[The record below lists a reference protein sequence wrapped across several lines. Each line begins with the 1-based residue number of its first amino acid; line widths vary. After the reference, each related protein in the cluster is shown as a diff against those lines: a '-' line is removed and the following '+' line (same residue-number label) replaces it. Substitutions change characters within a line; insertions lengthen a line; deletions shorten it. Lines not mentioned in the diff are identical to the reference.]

1 MDIIGKK
8 FKNRVTG
15 EIITI
20 IDVYQ
25 NIAVTSNKDRINTN
39 ILLNEKLFIP
49 ISDSN
54 SSSNSSSN
62 NSLIRESK
70 ANSEEIDPA
79 KFFDSQNT
87 YNAFAEKIKNLPL
100 DKLPMDDGVTSTS
113 NVNTTYD
120 EIQASNESAIIMS
133 DTEDE
138 VEELKRKYG
147 ATSVDDSLR
156 KQNEKFDKILNPE
169 TQVTTVTTEGVKPHY
184 METEQEA
191 PIQRIDVQ
199 DPVLNIFRNV
209 KRNLD
214 FKMNLKIDNKIPRLD
229 FIEMMEDSYE
239 VSIIDYL
246 AEEFT
251 RTLLNNPSI
260 IKNKIIEEIK
270 SMIDK
275 KNTKIPTKTNDSI
288 IIPATIPDDR
298 EKMDNGLLG
307 TVVKKK
313 INEAKIPKK
322 ASVRRKSSIKNL
334 DVNDK

>member
-54 SSSNSSSN
+54 SS
-62 NSLIRESK
+62 LIRESK
-70 ANSEEIDPA
+70 SNSEEIDPA

-100 DKLPMDDGVTSTS
+100 DKLPMDDSVTSTS
-113 NVNTTYD
+113 NTTYD

-147 ATSVDDSLR
+147 ATSVDDSVR

-184 METEQEA
+184 MDTEQQQEA

-214 FKMNLKIDNKIPRLD
+214 FKMILKIDNKIPRLD

-288 IIPATIPDDR
+288 VIPATISDDR
-298 EKMDNGLLG
+298 EKGLFG
-307 TVVKKK
+307 TAVKKK
-313 INEAKIPKK
+313 INESKIPKK
-322 ASVRRKSSIKNL
+322 ASVRRKRSIKNL
-334 DVNDK
+334 DANDK

>member
-20 IDVYQ
+20 IDAYQ
-25 NIAVTSNKDRINTN
+25 NIAITSNKDKINTS

-54 SSSNSSSN
+54 SS
-62 NSLIRESK
+62 LIRESK
-70 ANSEEIDPA
+70 SNSEEIDPA

-100 DKLPMDDGVTSTS
+100 DKLPMDDSVTSTS
-113 NVNTTYD
+113 NVDTTYS

-169 TQVTTVTTEGVKPHY
+169 TQVTTVITEGVKPHY

-199 DPVLNIFRNV
+199 DPILNIFRNV

-288 IIPATIPDDR
+288 VIPETISSDR
-298 EKMDNGLLG
+298 EKMNNGLLG
-307 TVVKKK
+307 KK
-313 INEAKIPKK
+313 ISESKLPKK

-334 DVNDK
+334 DDVNDK